1 MEENKSA
8 KNNILYFI
16 LAYICLGIA
25 YVGII
30 YALNCVIV
38 LLMQVSQI
46 LCLVFNLIVFAAL
59 CVVLYKVRN
68 KMDNYFSKIRFVNY
82 GRWISVVVIVFL
94 LLIVFMY

>member
-1 MEENKSA
+1 MEENKSV

-30 YALNCVIV
+30 YALNCVVV

-68 KMDNYFSKIRFVNY
+68 KMDNYFSEIRFVNY

-94 LLIVFMY
+94 LLIMFLY

>member
-1 MEENKSA
+1 VEENKSA

-30 YALNCVIV
+30 YALNCVVV